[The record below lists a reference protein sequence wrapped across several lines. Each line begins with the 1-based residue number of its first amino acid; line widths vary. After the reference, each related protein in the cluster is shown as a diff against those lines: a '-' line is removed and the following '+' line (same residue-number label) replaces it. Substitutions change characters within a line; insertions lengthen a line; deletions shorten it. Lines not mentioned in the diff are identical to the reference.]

1 MSRFEKNFCT
11 GRMYAAFAR
20 RLIMPWALDGF
31 HPTGEVL
38 EIGSGGGAI
47 AAQLLLEFP
56 DLRIIATDYDPELVA
71 VTARSLKPFG
81 QRATVNR
88 ADAAALPFAADRFDV
103 VLSFAMFHH
112 VPDWER
118 AEAPDQEV
126 RPHHA
131 LALDVYLAPAF
142 ELVSRNQAAIRFL
155 RYLDPSRDTARLHPA
170 GGVDGI
176 APDVVRESVTPDH
189 GCHRWA
195 AIDTDPEA
203 DRPSA

>member
-1 MSRFEKNFCT
+1 MTEMSRFEKNFCT

-38 EIGSGGGAI
+38 EIGSADGAI

-81 QRATVNR
+81 QRATANR

-118 AEAPDQEV
+118 AVGEAMRV
-126 RPHHA
+126 LRPGGT
-131 LALDVYLAPAF
+131 LP
-142 ELVSRNQAAIRFL
+142 
-155 RYLDPSRDTARLHPA
+155 PSQ
-170 GGVDGI
+170 V
-176 APDVVRESVTPDH
+176 PDH
-189 GCHRWA
+189 
-195 AIDTDPEA
+195 
-203 DRPSA
+203 